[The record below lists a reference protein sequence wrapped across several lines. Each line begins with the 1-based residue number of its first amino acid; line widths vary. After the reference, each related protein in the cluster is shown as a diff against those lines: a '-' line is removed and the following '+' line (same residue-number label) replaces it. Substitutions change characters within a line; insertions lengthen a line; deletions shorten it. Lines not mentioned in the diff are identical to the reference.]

1 LPDYRKIVRST
12 SAYHE
17 PDPTS
22 PVIFNL
28 EPGQVLEVI
37 SEDDTGFSR
46 LTHLGQPVYVRRDD
60 TVHATAE
67 EAALVQPEGAPATPV
82 SGQAGF
88 CPHCGEATASGARYC
103 KRCGGRLAPSD
114 GMAALPAG
122 EPAGFW
128 IRFAGLLIDGIIVTL
143 IAIAIAGGPAA
154 VVGVQD
160 YNEGS
165 PYTTQFE
172 EDEAIDDALNKA
184 LIVFYPVYFA
194 VTIAYFTIG
203 FATSGTPAA
212 RLLGLRILRED
223 GSNPGLVRGFVRWL
237 VSIISYNVLYLG
249 YLWAIWDDDKQT
261 WHDKAAGTY
270 VVRKSGA

>member
-1 LPDYRKIVRST
+1 VPDYRKIVRST
-12 SAYHE
+12 PAYHE
-17 PDPTS
+17 PDAAS

-28 EPGQVLEVI
+28 EPGQVLEVL
-37 SEDDTGFSR
+37 SEDDMTFAR
-46 LTHLGQPVYVRRDD
+46 LTHLGQPVYVRRDG

-67 EAALVQPEGAPATPV
+67 EIAPVQVAAAPSA
-82 SGQAGF
+82 SGQAAF
-88 CPHCGEATASGARYC
+88 CPHCGEATAPGARYC
-103 KRCGGRLAPSD
+103 KRCGGRLVAAD
-114 GMAALPAG
+114 GTVALAAG

-160 YNEGS
+160 YNDGS
-165 PYTTQFE
+165 PYATDFE

-212 RLLGLRILRED
+212 RILGLRIVRED